1 MRAIGT
7 EPGDFVEFD
16 LDSIEAD
23 RHQKIH
29 DLLQEVIPSLQ
40 DEFNCQLSLATDWLE
55 LVLMDNNSIRFRAT
69 FNFKGRLVLTDQ
81 RPTKLL

>member
-40 DEFNCQLSLATDWLE
+40 DEFNCQLSLDTDGLE

>member
-16 LDSIEAD
+16 LDLIEAD

-29 DLLQEVIPSLQ
+29 DLLQKIIPALQ
-40 DEFNCQLSLATDWLE
+40 DELNCQLSLAAQ
-55 LVLMDNNSIRFRAT
+55 RRAGQHG
-69 FNFKGRLVLTDQ
+69 GRALDPAADGRV
-81 RPTKLL
+81 

>member
-40 DEFNCQLSLATDWLE
+40 DELNCQLFIATDGLE
-55 LVLMDNNSIRFRAT
+55 LVLMDNHSIRFRAT

>member
-16 LDSIEAD
+16 LDLIEAD
-23 RHQKIH
+23 RRQKIR
-29 DLLQEVIPSLQ
+29 DLLEGIIPALQ
-40 DEFNCQLSLATDWLE
+40 NELNCELSIGNDVVE
-55 LVLMDNNSIRFRAT
+55 LVLVDNNSIRFRAT

-81 RPTKLL
+81 RPTELL

>member
-16 LDSIEAD
+16 LDLIEED
-23 RHQKIH
+23 RHHKIR
-29 DLLQEVIPSLQ
+29 DLLQKIIPALQ
-40 DEFNCQLSLATDWLE
+40 IELNCELYLAADGPE
-55 LVLMDNNSIRFRAT
+55 LVLMDDNLIRFRAT
-69 FNFKGRLVLTDQ
+69 FNFKGRLILTDQ

>member
-16 LDSIEAD
+16 LDLIEAD
-23 RHQKIH
+23 RRQKIR
-29 DLLQEVIPSLQ
+29 DLLEGIIPTLQ
-40 DEFNCQLSLATDWLE
+40 NELNCELSLGTDGTE
-55 LVLMDNNSIRFRAT
+55 LVLVDNNSIRFRAT

-81 RPTKLL
+81 RPTKFL

>member
-16 LDSIEAD
+16 LDLIEAD
-23 RHQKIH
+23 RRQKIR
-29 DLLQEVIPSLQ
+29 DLLEGIIPTLQ
-40 DEFNCQLSLATDWLE
+40 NELNCELSIGNDGVE
-55 LVLMDNNSIRFRAT
+55 LVLVDNNSIRFRAT

-81 RPTKLL
+81 RPTELL